1 MSVDEFLRWMAYIT
15 IEPLE
20 SERADWRA
28 ALIMSQQ
35 YNMNRKKGTAAKT
48 PQQFLPQFKR
58 PRQANTIEQ
67 MEAALWAQY
76 IAMGGQIPEGMGH

>member
-1 MSVDEFLRWMAYIT
+1 MGVDEFLRWMAYTT

-35 YNMNRKKGTAAKT
+35 YNMNRKKGTPAKS
-48 PQQFLPQFKR
+48 PKQFLPQFKQ
-58 PRQANTIEQ
+58 PRRASTLDQ
-67 MEAALWAQY
+67 MELALWAQY
-76 IAMGGQIPEGMGH
+76 IAMGGQIPEGTAH